1 MKVLI
6 IPQFSMR
13 SHKTGTYSLLAD
25 GNLNIV
31 LHHIFNSS
39 KTNEYTITIPDKH
52 AHADL
57 EVLEDKILPMFKCKI
72 TILPIKY
79 GLNADDN
86 RTVVPDSINVNFLE
100 YAQVISYFENLRPGI
115 PWVLKMHMSKIQ
127 ELDRPYADKHYES
140 FIDAL
145 YDPNLI
151 QADVLNYAQY
161 EQVERTHYLRA
172 YKVNVNEQC
181 LNKKFYKKMFKEF
194 TNYKM
199 ADSLDTVIPYD
210 AIFFPF
216 RISDKAYDFEAVK
229 KLGRPIVVTDPNESL
244 DDYDCEV
251 IKLQGNMKEI
261 LYSMIALMQH
271 RKDIKIVLYEDCEL
285 AVHQLIVELAY
296 MLPNS
301 VVGVNADDVVER
313 YTF

>member
-100 YAQVISYFENLRPGI
+100 YAQVISYFELGY
-115 PWVLKMHMSKIQ
+115 
-127 ELDRPYADKHYES
+127 LD
-140 FIDAL
+140 
-145 YDPNLI
+145 
-151 QADVLNYAQY
+151 
-161 EQVERTHYLRA
+161 
-172 YKVNVNEQC
+172 
-181 LNKKFYKKMFKEF
+181 
-194 TNYKM
+194 
-199 ADSLDTVIPYD
+199 
-210 AIFFPF
+210 PF
-216 RISDKAYDFEAVK
+216 W
-229 KLGRPIVVTDPNESL
+229 
-244 DDYDCEV
+244 
-251 IKLQGNMKEI
+251 
-261 LYSMIALMQH
+261 MIASVTGFFMG
-271 RKDIKIVLYEDCEL
+271 
-285 AVHQLIVELAY
+285 
-296 MLPNS
+296 S
-301 VVGVNADDVVER
+301 VVALVVVGLPFLVKRRVKSEDI
-313 YTF
+313 